1 MRHFTGTCSNLY
13 ERILAYLWEQERYVP
28 AHELD
33 KLLTAHGYVGNSGE
47 VRARELARNDPK
59 CPARYHGK
67 VERRRGAEIGLD
79 RRFVYFHYKSKP
91 TAAEYAARAAEMC
104 RRFDA
109 GLPAEQIFAV

>member
-1 MRHFTGTCSNLY
+1 MRHFAGKCDNLY

-59 CPARYHGK
+59 CPARYHNK
-67 VERRRGAEIGLD
+67 VDRVRGAVIGK
-79 RRFVYFHYKSKP
+79 RGKEAGYAYYRWKP
-91 TAAEYAARAAEMC
+91 GMTPRQRAAETV
-104 RRFDA
+104 R
-109 GLPAEQIFAV
+109 LS